1 MVAYAIMP
9 GRRKIGLENVRRIY
23 HEEKTEGQL
32 KRIVR
37 QSATF
42 FLLGIAENVWF
53 RHALGMPG
61 GIKRIRTMI
70 PELDAFAHRAKMI
83 HDQTGGCIF
92 ITPHLGCYTLLPYL
106 FSAIGIPLTVPIQEM
121 GNDLLQRRWCPLN
134 EPGSLGG
141 QIFVAKRNSMN
152 LLRKALRS
160 GQSVGMMADQRTMR
174 GLAVEFLGATAAAT
188 PIPAMLAVGLKRPI
202 VIGACCR
209 DRGGSHYKLLLRE
222 PIWADQSRDAKEE
235 IARLTQ
241 ELNHKMGEM
250 IRDYPEQYLWMHNR
264 WKTYRVRRN
273 RAISLSSPAA
283 S

>member
-1 MVAYAIMP
+1 
-9 GRRKIGLENVRRIY
+9 
-23 HEEKTEGQL
+23 
-32 KRIVR
+32 
-37 QSATF
+37 
-42 FLLGIAENVWF
+42 
-53 RHALGMPG
+53 
-61 GIKRIRTMI
+61 
-70 PELDAFAHRAKMI
+70 MI

-134 EPGSLGG
+134 APGSLGG

-152 LLRKALRS
+152 LLRTALRS

-174 GLAVEFLGATAAAT
+174 GLAVEFLGATAPAT

-202 VIGACCR
+202 IVGVCSR
-209 DRGGSHYKLLLRE
+209 DDGGSSYNLVLCE
-222 PIWADQSRDAKEE
+222 PIWPDRSRNAKLE

-241 ELNHKMGEM
+241 ELNLKMGEM

-273 RAISLSSPAA
+273 RAISLSSPAE